1 MCAFVHSSPM
11 AKANKTLVY
20 FKAHKSPI
28 KITDRGD
35 IMNLAWRFDI
45 NIWENIDLEQS
56 TD

>member
-1 MCAFVHSSPM
+1 MRAFVHLSPM

-35 IMNLAWRFDI
+35 IMNLAWRFDA

-56 TD
+56 AD

>member
-1 MCAFVHSSPM
+1 MRAFFHLSPM

-28 KITDRGD
+28 RITDRGD
-35 IMNLAWRFDI
+35 IMNLSWRFDA

-56 TD
+56 AD